1 MFLREQTATSPLEEG
16 RELMRREERM
26 ILTAALRTGSLV
38 VGAFVA
44 YFASLSLFSVAIA
57 NNVSPNTA
65 YSGAILVFVAI
76 LAVWIGKLVV
86 KIHA

>member
-1 MFLREQTATSPLEEG
+1 VFLREQTATSPLEEG

-44 YFASLSLFSVAIA
+44 YASLSLFSVAIA
-57 NNVSPNTA
+57 NNLSPNTA

>member
-1 MFLREQTATSPLEEG
+1 VFLRDQTATSSLEG
-16 RELMRREERM
+16 DRELMRLEERM
-26 ILTAALRTGSLV
+26 ILTAILRTGSLV

-44 YFASLSLFSVAIA
+44 YFASLSLFSVAIE

-65 YSGAILVFVAI
+65 YGAAILVFVAI

>member
-1 MFLREQTATSPLEEG
+1 
-16 RELMRREERM
+16 MRREERM
-26 ILTAALRTGSLV
+26 VLTAILRTGSLV

-44 YFASLSLFSVAIA
+44 YFASLGIFGVAIA

-65 YSGAILVFVAI
+65 YGGAILVFIAI